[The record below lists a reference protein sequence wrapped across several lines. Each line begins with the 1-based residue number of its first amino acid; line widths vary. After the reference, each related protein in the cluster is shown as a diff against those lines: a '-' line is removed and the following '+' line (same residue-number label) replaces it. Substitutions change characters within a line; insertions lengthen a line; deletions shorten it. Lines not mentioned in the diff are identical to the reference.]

1 MPSGILTEGVQENL
15 FTRSYHLHQLTLSSP
30 CLTLHKKEPSQAPFP
45 YLIYQ
50 DIIWLYFPSLMR
62 MAVLLT
68 TGMSAAITQR
78 IVSTPMVVKL
88 YIKE

>member
-1 MPSGILTEGVQENL
+1 MIGAFWQSLVFTGNSGT
-15 FTRSYHLHQLTLSSP
+15 TP
-30 CLTLHKKEPSQAPFP
+30 HKKEPSQAPFP

>member
-1 MPSGILTEGVQENL
+1 VGFVERSPAEGWK
-15 FTRSYHLHQLTLSSP
+15 P
-30 CLTLHKKEPSQAPFP
+30 PHKKEPSQAPFHTS
-45 YLIYQ
+45 YIR
-50 DIIWLYFPSLMR
+50 IFIWLYFPSLMR